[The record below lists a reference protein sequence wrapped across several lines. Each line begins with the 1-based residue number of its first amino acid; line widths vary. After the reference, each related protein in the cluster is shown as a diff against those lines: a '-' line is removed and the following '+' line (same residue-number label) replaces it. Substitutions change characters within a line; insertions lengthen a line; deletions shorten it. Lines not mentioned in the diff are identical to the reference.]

1 MAARA
6 SWWRSRPWASSL
18 TSLRMAESR
27 EPAFLIAA
35 GGTAGHVL
43 PALAVADALRER
55 GARVTF
61 AGSPDRAEAWL
72 VPQAGYE
79 LDTFRVSGLPR
90 RPGLKQAR
98 AALHDLAAPAACDR
112 ILRRR
117 NPDVVLGGGGY
128 VAGPMVVA
136 AARRRIPAAITEADA
151 HLGLA
156 NRLAAPFAKRVFLS
170 YPLPGREPP
179 KYEVVGRPLPA
190 NARALPRD
198 DARAQFGLPP
208 EGPVLLVAGAR
219 AGAKALN
226 EFAVETFGSS
236 GPAVLH
242 VSGERDYEALRPL
255 VTRPDYVLLPVLDGL
270 GAAYGAS
277 DLALMR
283 SGSTVW
289 ELAAAGKP
297 AVLVPYPCATGDHQ
311 TKNARYFEAAGGAI
325 VVPEAE
331 LGRAAD
337 VVRSLLD
344 DPERLASMGAAMQRV
359 ARPDAAETI
368 AEELMVLAA
377 ARG

>member
-1 MAARA
+1 
-6 SWWRSRPWASSL
+6 
-18 TSLRMAESR
+18 
-27 EPAFLIAA
+27 
-35 GGTAGHVL
+35 
-43 PALAVADALRER
+43 
-55 GARVTF
+55 VTF
-61 AGSPDRAEAWL
+61 AGSPDRAEARL
-72 VPQAGYE
+72 VPDAGYE

-98 AALHDLAAPAACDR
+98 AVLRDLAAPAACDR

-117 NPDVVLGGGGY
+117 APHAVLGAGGY
-128 VAGPMVVA
+128 VAGPMVLA
-136 AARRRIPAAITEADA
+136 AARRRIPAAVTEADA

-156 NRLAAPFAKRVFLS
+156 NRLAAPFARRVFLS

-190 NARALPRD
+190 NAHALPRD
-198 DARAQFGLPP
+198 QARAQLGLPAD
-208 EGPVLLVAGAR
+208 GPVLLVAGAR
-219 AGAKALN
+219 AGARALN
-226 EFAVETFGSS
+226 EFAVETFGAS

-242 VSGERDYEALRPL
+242 VSGERDYDALRGR
-255 VTRPDYVLLPVLDGL
+255 VSRPDYVLVPVLDGL
-270 GAAYGAS
+270 GAAYGAA

-289 ELAAAGKP
+289 ELAAAGTP
-297 AVLVPYPCATGDHQ
+297 AVLVPYPYATGDHQ

-325 VVPEAE
+325 VVPEQE
-331 LGRAAD
+331 LGRVAEL
-337 VVRSLLD
+337 VPSLLA
-344 DPERLASMGAAMQRV
+344 DPTRLEAMSEAMLSV